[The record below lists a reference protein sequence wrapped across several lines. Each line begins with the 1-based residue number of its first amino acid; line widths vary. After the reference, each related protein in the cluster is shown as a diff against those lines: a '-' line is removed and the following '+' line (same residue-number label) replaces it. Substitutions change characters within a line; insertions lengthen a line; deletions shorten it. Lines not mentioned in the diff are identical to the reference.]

1 MNMSIKSIPFNVFQG
16 NCCERRFKYMG
27 KAGHFF
33 VSCALGSD
41 MCNNRVCKIWNS
53 DVVES
58 YNKNYKGKSEFPDD
72 GNFTTDENLTVTSL
86 RSINVKLKNTL
97 PVEQRV
103 EQHDQIEDVDF
114 DHHFGD

>member
-1 MNMSIKSIPFNVFQG
+1 MNISIKLIPFNVFQG

-41 MCNNRVCKIWNS
+41 MCNNRVCKVWNS
-53 DVVES
+53 DVVAN
-58 YNKNYKGKSEFPDD
+58 YNKEKSEFPDD
-72 GNFTTDENLTVTSL
+72 GNFTNDENLAVTSL

-97 PVEQRV
+97 PVEQ
-103 EQHDQIEDVDF
+103 HNQIDDVDY